1 MDDAG
6 KRRRDRQRIVNARD
20 FLVTQARNCA
30 GQSLIVT
37 VKK

>member
-20 FLVTQARNCA
+20 FWLHGREIAPVNR
-30 GQSLIVT
+30 
-37 VKK
+37 